1 MVSWIL
7 FGVLIYIFIT
17 AHLAIHVLDLAE
29 EYECQRHY
37 KEYINKI
44 NVVHQQYF
52 TNNGIHA

>member
-7 FGVLIYIFIT
+7 FGVFIT
-17 AHLAIHVLDLAE
+17 AHLVTHVLDLVE

-37 KEYINKI
+37 KEYIKI